1 MTMDKSLQNKLSKIY
16 RSLHQYP
23 ELGWQEYKT
32 SRLIAQTLKNAGIKV
47 KTGVGKTG
55 VVSLLDTPGN
65 KCLALRADMDALPI
79 KEATN
84 LLYASKNKGVMHACG
99 HDGNMTTVLGAAMLL
114 VRQRDRLKGQV
125 KFIFQPNEENA
136 NGALAMIKD
145 GVLENPPVT
154 AIIGVHVSSAVP
166 TGKIGI
172 KYGQMMAAVDE
183 FTITV
188 LGEGGHGAYPH
199 KGVDA
204 IVVASQVI
212 ANLQTL
218 VSRQI
223 DPLAAVVISVG
234 SIHGGNQFNILADKV
249 VMNGTVRTLDEKLH
263 KKIPQM
269 MKRAIDGITKS
280 MGAHYKLDYKIIGHS
295 LVNDDKINDLIK
307 KVAFAKLGQ
316 DNVVLMA
323 KPSMG
328 GEDFAA
334 YLDKVPGAFI
344 YLGTADKDKKQNY
357 PWHHP
362 KFRVNEKTIF
372 LGAELLAGIAE
383 EYLKS

>member
-1 MTMDKSLQNKLSKIY
+1 MDKSLQNKLSKIY

-32 SRLIAQTLKNAGIKV
+32 SELIAQVLGDSGIKV

-55 VVSLLDTPGN
+55 VVGLLEHGQG
-65 KCLALRADMDALPI
+65 KCLAFRSDMDALPI
-79 KEATN
+79 REATN
-84 LLYASKNKGVMHACG
+84 LPYASKNKGVMHACG
-99 HDGNMTTVLGAAMLL
+99 HDGNMATVLGAALL
-114 VRQRDRLKGQV
+114 LAKAKDKLKGRI

-154 AIIGVHVSSAVP
+154 AMVGVHVSSGIPV
-166 TGKIGI
+166 GQVGI

-183 FTITV
+183 FTITI

-204 IVVASQVI
+204 IVVSAQVVS
-212 ANLQTL
+212 NLQTL

-223 DPLAAVVISVG
+223 DPLAPVVISVG

-249 VMNGTVRTLDEKLH
+249 VMNGTVRTLDEKIH
-263 KKIPQM
+263 KMIPAM
-269 MKRAIDGITKS
+269 MKRSIDGITKS
-280 MGAHYKLDYKIIGHS
+280 MGARYQLDYKIIGHS
-295 LVNDDKINDLIK
+295 LVNDDKVNDLVK
-307 KVAFAKLGQ
+307 KVAFEKL
-316 DNVVLMA
+316 DKNKVVLMT
-323 KPSMG
+323 KSSMG

-344 YLGTADKDKKQNY
+344 YLGTGDRDRKKNY

-362 KFRVNEKTIF
+362 KFKVNEKTIF
-372 LGAELLAGIAE
+372 LGAELLAAVAE